1 MNKSIKASASSAR
14 LFTESSNA
22 VSNSASILVGDAS
35 ARYRVLAGLSF
46 LDPIATIK
54 YVQF

>member
-1 MNKSIKASASSAR
+1 MMLCIEQTSTRDRA
-14 LFTESSNA
+14 
-22 VSNSASILVGDAS
+22 
-35 ARYRVLAGLSF
+35 LAGLSF